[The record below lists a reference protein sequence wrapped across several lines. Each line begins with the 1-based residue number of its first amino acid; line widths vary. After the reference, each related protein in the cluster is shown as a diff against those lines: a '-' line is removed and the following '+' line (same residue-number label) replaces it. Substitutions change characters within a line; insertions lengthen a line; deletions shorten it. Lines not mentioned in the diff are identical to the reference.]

1 MAMTSSMSESAK
13 MRVPFMVMCLARK
26 VQQGIV
32 IWVGEGKRREKE
44 DVSIGLGDLENEV
57 SEEDSVVLGVGR
69 CVKVNLR
76 QKSKR
81 N

>member
-32 IWVGEGKRREKE
+32 IWVGGGERREKE
-44 DVSIGLGDLENEV
+44 DVSIGL
-57 SEEDSVVLGVGR
+57 SEM
-69 CVKVNLR
+69 KY
-76 QKSKR
+76 QKTPSS
-81 N
+81 